1 MPKKR
6 KVAIDAKNKQVNFFK
21 NEFLE
26 FFKSEVNCHTI
37 GRVISYD
44 KAHHRCDVQPLPL
57 QSDGDKRAAL
67 TEVVVPAS
75 VWQMDTFFKR
85 ICTNKNVN
93 LNDYKPMAIS
103 SVVWVDFCD
112 REMDNWSGK
121 DNYKL
126 DTKRMHSIQDAVIEA
141 VIEP

>member
-6 KVAIDAKNKQVNFFK
+6 KVAIDAKNKQSNFLK

-75 VWQMDTFFKR
+75 VWQMDTFFQKNR
-85 ICTNKNVN
+85 TNKNVN
-93 LNDYKPMAIS
+93 LNGYKPMAIS
-103 SVVWVDFCD
+103 SVVWVGFCD

-121 DNYKL
+121 NNYKI

-141 VIEP
+141 VIKP

>member
-1 MPKKR
+1 MLKKR

-21 NEFLE
+21 NDFLE
-26 FFKSEVNCHTI
+26 FFKSEINCHII

-67 TEVVVPAS
+67 TEVIVPAS
-75 VWQMDTFFKR
+75 IWQMDSFFQK
-85 ICTNKNVN
+85 ICANKNVS
-93 LNDYKPMAIS
+93 LNGYKPMVIS
-103 SVVWVDFCD
+103 SVVWVGFCD

-121 DNYKL
+121 NNYKI
-126 DTKRMHSIQDAVIEA
+126 DTKRMHSMQDAVIEA
-141 VIEP
+141 VIKP